1 MLQSNKYM
9 KKFLILI
16 TIALLLTVLQMQP
29 VLAAKSD
36 GYIHNNHY
44 YAVSFDGEGDAVVRA
59 IIDIENTSDAPLKW
73 ITIEVPGQITVYK
86 AVQERPFFMRADYEK
101 TLTSNT
107 TLLDI
112 ELPQAIE
119 KQNTGRIVLF
129 YKISKYAKKD
139 AFGNFEFDFKTII
152 DNEAILIE
160 NVRVAVNVEPG
171 ITLKG
176 GKSEVDYRNNF
187 NFLSVSE
194 MAAVGSADISSQEY
208 RKYSSGIEYATGL
221 VETARNLDAFESFHV
236 KGNYGENSIVLYFW
250 ETLLGVLLLGGIIG
264 LLIVAG
270 KKVLGGTKGKE
281 TKTKENK
288 IYRKYA
294 ETIIASAGSAISMVI
309 ITAGSWA
316 LAEFINSISYQ
327 FSSIGFL
334 VMLFGAIVSAGI
346 LFMVPII
353 ISSKKGALHGVA
365 CFFMTLAILVGI
377 AIALIILVALLA
389 PKPIY

>member
-1 MLQSNKYM
+1 M

-16 TIALLLTVLQMQP
+16 TIALLLTVMQMQP

-59 IIDIENTSDAPLKW
+59 IINIENTSDAPLKW
-73 ITIEVPGQITVYK
+73 ITLEVPGQITVYK
-86 AVQERPFFMRADYEK
+86 AVQESPFFMRADYEK

-129 YKISKYAKKD
+129 YKINNYAKKD

-160 NVRVAVNVEPG
+160 NVRVAVNVEPSL
-171 ITLKG
+171 TLKS
-176 GKSEVDYRNNF
+176 GKSEVDYRNNRNNF

-208 RKYSSGIEYATGL
+208 KKYSSGIEYATGL
-221 VETARNLDAFESFHV
+221 VKTTRNLDAFESFHV
-236 KGNYGENSIVLYFW
+236 KGNYGENTVVLYFW

-264 LLIVAG
+264 LLIVVG
-270 KKVLGGTKGKE
+270 KKFGGINEKE
-281 TKTKENK
+281 VKTKENK
-288 IYRKYA
+288 EYGKYA
-294 ETIIASAGSAISMVI
+294 ETIIASAGSAIS
-309 ITAGSWA
+309 ITITLAIAWG
-316 LAEFINSISYQ
+316 LAEFINGISY
-327 FSSIGFL
+327 SYNSIGIL
-334 VMLFGAIVSAGI
+334 VIFFGLIVSAGI

-365 CFFMTLAILVGI
+365 CFFLTLAILVGI
-377 AIALIILVALLA
+377 AIALIILAGLMA
-389 PKPIY
+389 PRPIYY